1 METTSE
7 RIKKGMALR
16 NMKQSDLVEKTKISK
31 GALSSYITGRYT
43 PKQNNIYLIAKA
55 LDVSETWLMGYDVS
69 MERNPEIDS
78 NQVFLKYLTSLGYR
92 ISQDDPEHKPSM
104 SPRTV
109 GVPCRLKY
117 DTLDSLKLRIDSYAK
132 ATIDAE
138 LLSLQE
144 EEIREK
150 RKEKES
156 LIRHLSGE
164 NIYDG
169 SQFEKDWNATHLMPS
184 AAHERTDIEVTD
196 EMRKHDDDIMDDP
209 DF

>member
-16 NMKQSDLVEKTKISK
+16 NMRQSDLVEKTKISK
-31 GALSSYITGRYT
+31 GALSSYIAGRYT

-55 LDVSETWLMGYDVS
+55 LDVSETWLMGYDVPIN
-69 MERNPEIDS
+69 RNPEIDS
-78 NQVFLKYLTSLGYR
+78 KQVFLKYLTSLGYG
-92 ISQDDPEHKPSM
+92 ISQDDPEHKPFM

-150 RKEKES
+150 RKEKERIVTR
-156 LIRHLSGE
+156 LKEQAHLLPKAS
-164 NIYDG
+164 
-169 SQFEKDWNATHLMPS
+169 
-184 AAHERTDIEVTD
+184 HERTDIEVTN
-196 EMRKHDDDIMDDP
+196 EMRQHDDDIMNDP